1 MKKKWKI
8 TLISLLTVA
17 FIGGNLFL
25 LFKESSKA
33 DRVTYIKEWTRVQKD
48 DVTETFQTKGIVQP
62 ETEHGVYYDEQQGP
76 FSSFLV
82 KEGDTVSAGSALF
95 TYSSKELEDEKADVE
110 AEITQIQGELDSINE
125 EIAELKKL
133 DTPSSNIGNSSTAGN
148 KDLKIE
154 VNVDVTNGVKTDVEK
169 AILEAERE
177 ASKLE
182 AKLAKYE
189 SQLSRIS
196 DKISETTV
204 NSEVE
209 GQVVAINKDMQN
221 PIITIASNTLAVEGE
236 LTESQMKKV
245 AVDQQVKM
253 YSSLHK
259 QGYEGNIQQIV
270 SYPKGNPSVD
280 KETKY
285 PFMVGISD
293 ADEQLLPGAKLSMKI
308 IVNEVKD
315 VPIVPTKSTFK
326 TGKKMYVYQLNEKG
340 FVEKMK
346 ITPGLSF
353 AGNQEVIKG
362 VKEGNLIAV
371 QPKKI
376 QTNNSAFITPM
387 TTTKIQK
394 YNIKQLSKKQIAK
407 YLLMG
412 VFEK

>member
-33 DRVTYIKEWTRVQKD
+33 DRVSYIKEWTRVQKD
-48 DVTETFQTKGIVQP
+48 DVKETFQTKGVVQP
-62 ETEHGVYYDEQQGP
+62 ETKHGVYYDEQQGP

-82 KEGDTVSAGSALF
+82 KEGDVVSAGTGLF
-95 TYSSKELEDEKADVE
+95 TYGSKDLEDEKAEVD
-110 AEITQIQGELDSINE
+110 AEITQIQGELDGVNE

-133 DTPSSNIGNSSTAGN
+133 TTPSSTSGTSSTSGN
-148 KDLKIE
+148 KDLKVE
-154 VNVDVTNGVKTDVEK
+154 VNVDVTSGVKTDVEK
-169 AILEAERE
+169 AILAAETE
-177 ASKLE
+177 ASKLK
-182 AKLAKYE
+182 AKLEKYE
-189 SQLSRIS
+189 SKLSRIS
-196 DKISETTV
+196 DKISQTTV

-221 PIITIASNTLAVEGE
+221 PIITIASKTLAVEGE

-245 AVDQQVKM
+245 AVEQQVKM
-253 YSSLHK
+253 HSTLHD
-259 QGYEGNIQQIV
+259 QDYEGNVQQIV

-285 PFMVGISD
+285 PFMVRLND
-293 ADEQLLPGAKLSMKI
+293 ADEQLLPGAKLSMQV

-315 VPIVPTKSTFK
+315 VPVVATKSTFK
-326 TGKKMYVYQLNEKG
+326 TGKKMNVYQLNEKG
-340 FVEKMK
+340 FVKKTK

-353 AGNQEVIKG
+353 AGKQEVTNG
-362 VKEGNLIAV
+362 VKEGSLIV
-371 QPKKI
+371 VKPKLI
-376 QTNNSAFITPM
+376 HANNSAFITPM
-387 TTTKIQK
+387 TTTTIQK
-394 YNIKQLSKKQIAK
+394 YNLKQLSKKQMAK

-412 VFEK
+412 VFEN